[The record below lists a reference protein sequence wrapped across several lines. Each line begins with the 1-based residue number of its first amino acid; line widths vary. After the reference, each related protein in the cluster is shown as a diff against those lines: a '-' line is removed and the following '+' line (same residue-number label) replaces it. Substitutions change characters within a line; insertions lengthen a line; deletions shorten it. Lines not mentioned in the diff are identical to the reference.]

1 MKFLKSEG
9 KKIKNSTVVK
19 VTKMNHV
26 VEVMSVSSA
35 INGFENLLR
44 LSKTQYT
51 NLTTGEVF
59 EYNLSENRAQNMGGL
74 KKSFKKIRNL
84 INNNFTGGGDELHLT
99 LTYAENMTD
108 NKQLYSDFDMF
119 WKRFKYKYGKDFE
132 YLSVIE
138 PQGDGK
144 KYHNEWHAGTL
155 HSHLLIKNTSG
166 KKLYLPN
173 SEIREL
179 WSQGWV
185 TIKALK
191 EVDNIGAYLSAY
203 LADIEATNE
212 NILSCFEHTNNVNFE
227 IKEVEIDGKSKK
239 FIKGGRLHLYPP
251 GMNLYRH
258 SKGIIFPESESMTY
272 IEAKKI
278 VGDATP
284 NYSRTVTIA
293 DNDGRVLNEIIYE
306 QYNTKHKIDNREK
319 KR

>member
-1 MKFLKSEG
+1 MKFSKSEG

-35 INGFENLLR
+35 VNGFENLLR

-84 INNNFTGGGDELHLT
+84 INNNFVGGADELHLT

-108 NKQLYSDFDMF
+108 NKQLYLDFDVF
-119 WKRFKYKYGKDFE
+119 WRRFKRKYGMDFE
-132 YLSVIE
+132 YLSVVE
-138 PQGDGK
+138 PQGRGA
-144 KYHNEWHAGTL
+144 WHC
-155 HSHLLIKNTSG
+155 HLLIKNTSG

-212 NILSCFEHTNNVNFE
+212 NILSCFEHTNNVKFE
-227 IKEVEIDGKSKK
+227 IKEVKIEGKSKS

-272 IEAKKI
+272 FEAKKI

-306 QYNTKHKIDNREK
+306 QYNTKYKSDNREK
-319 KR
+319 NDENIC